1 MKFAKKQKSR
11 IELEI
16 EKLEEQLQS
25 SNVGSEE
32 YGNLLTALERL
43 NKLKETK
50 FKGIDPNTMLLVGG
64 NILGIVII
72 LGYEKTGVI
81 ASKAMSFIGKGRV

>member
-1 MKFAKKQKSR
+1 MKFAKKEKSG

-16 EKLEEQLQS
+16 DKLEEKLQS
-25 SNVGSEE
+25 TEIGTEE
-32 YGNLLTALERL
+32 YEKILTALERL
-43 NKLKETK
+43 NKLKENK

-64 NILGIVII
+64 NILGIIII

-81 ASKAMSFIGKGRV
+81 ASKAMGFIGKGRV